1 MRFQDR
7 IFVSASLALVIT
19 FAAGCQV
26 PRSHEHDEVDARV
39 PTPEGIAVEE
49 ENRSETETM
58 NADEAA
64 KCGRGT
70 GRNANG
76 VCVPMAVSDAGYVQR
91 VQIPAGEFV
100 MGFIPHEGYDAR
112 AARERPAVRW
122 SGNPPRSVP
131 VESFWIDLTEVPVRA
146 YDECVAKG
154 KCTPVACPDGSQP
167 STTKLEAADKVR
179 PQLPQTCVTHEQA
192 EAFCRANG
200 GRLPTEAEW
209 EYAARGIDA
218 RIYPW
223 GNAIKDELVG
233 GLIPI
238 SGTQMDLS
246 YFGIFGMGSNA
257 MEFVADVY
265 DADAGLRAFVD
276 GEFRSPKGPLAKARA
291 QFERE
296 LACGDPPDAGCEAPD
311 GEPLRHVIK
320 SSVVGAR
327 YAIRAEIPAH
337 VPEQSIEGWNYV
349 VPDNET
355 GFRCAADL
363 GPDVESLD
371 VPNPAPTVPLLVKG
385 EGLDVF
391 GGVAEAVDRKEAA
404 RFCKALK
411 IDVGGEIRTDWRL
424 PTLDEVQRLA
434 QVFRGPGPF
443 WAKDGAIAQA
453 DPADM
458 TSAWAKV
465 EASGGDALAARCV
478 RTH

>member
-1 MRFQDR
+1 MRSHHR
-7 IFVSASLALVIT
+7 STLLALGL
-19 FAAGCQV
+19 AALAAAACQV
-26 PRSHEHDEVDARV
+26 PRSHEYDEVDTRV
-39 PTPEGIAVEE
+39 ATPEGVAVEKDRQDE
-49 ENRSETETM
+49 TATMSE
-58 NADEAA
+58 AEAA

-70 GRNANG
+70 GRNG
-76 VCVPMAVSDAGYVQR
+76 EGTCVPLAVRDAGYVQR

-100 MGFIPHEGYDAR
+100 MGFIPHDGYDAR
-112 AARERPAVRW
+112 AAREQPAVRW

-131 VESFWIDLTEVPVRA
+131 VASFWIDLTEVPVRA
-146 YDECVAKG
+146 YDACVAAG
-154 KCTPVACPDGSQP
+154 RCTPVSCPDGSQP

-192 EAFCRANG
+192 DAFCRANG

-223 GNAIKDELVG
+223 GNSLKDELVG
-233 GLIPI
+233 GLVPI
-238 SGTQMDLS
+238 SATQMDLS

-265 DADAGLRAFVD
+265 EADAGLRAFVD
-276 GEFRSPKGPLAKARA
+276 GEFRSPKGPVAKARA
-291 QFERE
+291 AFERE
-296 LACGDPPDAGCEAPD
+296 VACGEPAQAGCEPPT
-311 GEPLRHVIK
+311 GEPLRHVVK

-327 YAIRAEIPAH
+327 YAVRAEVPAH
-337 VPEQSIEGWNYV
+337 VPERSLEGWAYV
-349 VPDNET
+349 VPDNEI

-371 VPNPAPTVPLLVKG
+371 VPNPAPTVPLLVRG

-404 RFCKALK
+404 RFCGALK
-411 IDVGGEIRTDWRL
+411 IDVGGEMRTDWRL
-424 PTLDEVQRLA
+424 PSFEEVQRLA

-443 WAKDGAIAQA
+443 WVKDGAIAQV
-453 DPADM
+453 DPKDLAA
-458 TSAWAKV
+458 AWAKV
-465 EASGGDALAARCV
+465 EASGTDALAARCV
-478 RTH
+478 RAQ